1 MLSLQTCK
9 RRINSKIIKMKKLG
23 ISALLK
29 GVCLV
34 VVAVAAVSCGGKQD
48 QQQAQGVQVATL
60 KVELG
65 NATLHDEYPVTIK
78 GKADIEIR
86 PQVSGFITKVL
97 VDEGQTVR
105 KDQALFEIDKVQ
117 YEAAVRSA
125 ESAVAAAKT
134 QVSTARLTADNKQKL
149 FEKNIISS
157 YENQTAQ
164 LSLQAAEAAFNQAN
178 AMLINARKSLSY
190 ATVTSPSNGVVGNI
204 PYRLGALVSPS
215 TPQPLTTVS
224 DNSEVYAYFSID
236 EKKILELTN
245 NGERTLNEAVKAMP
259 EVSLILANGQPYAQ
273 KGTVSTVSGVLD
285 LATGSSTVR
294 AMFNNTNGMLHSGS
308 TGKVQI
314 PLDVN
319 NVILVPQKATYEI
332 QNMKYVYILDA
343 EGVAKSQIIKVNQI
357 TDGKMYV
364 VTDGLKPG
372 DVIAVEGVGT
382 KVRDG
387 VKVIPAQP
395 AQAAQPAEQK

>member
-1 MLSLQTCK
+1 
-9 RRINSKIIKMKKLG
+9 MKNLG
-23 ISALLK
+23 ISTLMKGLCLLT
-29 GVCLV
+29 
-34 VVAVAAVSCGGKQD
+34 VAVTVVSCGGKQEE
-48 QQQAQGVQVATL
+48 QQAHGVQVATL

-65 NATLHDEYPVTIK
+65 NATLNDEYPATIK
-78 GKADIEIR
+78 GKTDIEIR

-97 VDEGQTVR
+97 VDEGQVVR
-105 KDQALFEIDKVQ
+105 KGQALFEIDKVQ

-134 QVSTARLTADNKQKL
+134 QVSTAKLTAENKQKL

-178 AMLINARKSLSY
+178 AALINANKSLSY
-190 ATVTSPSNGVVGNI
+190 ATVTSPSDGVVGNI
-204 PYRLGALVSPS
+204 PYRLGALVSPG
-215 TPQPLTTVS
+215 TPMPLTTVS

-245 NGERTLNEAVKAMP
+245 NGERTLNQAVKAMP
-259 EVSLILANGQPYAQ
+259 EVSLVLSNGQLYAQ
-273 KGTVSTVSGVLD
+273 KGIVSTVSGVLD
-285 LATGSSTVR
+285 IATGSSTVR

-308 TGKVQI
+308 TGMVQI
-314 PLDVN
+314 PLDVDS
-319 NVILVPQKATYEI
+319 VILVPQKATYEI
-332 QNMKYVYILDA
+332 QNMKYVYLLDA

-364 VTDGLKPG
+364 VTDGLNPG

-395 AQAAQPAEQK
+395 AQAAQSAEQK